1 MKVNFKVLSTFLSV
15 AEHTSFRKAAE
26 QLHLS
31 LPAVSMQVKQLEER
45 LGVALFQRTT
55 RRVELTPEGEQL
67 MISTR
72 KAMAEIDGALAR
84 LQQAADAQQGH
95 LSFACV
101 PTIASTR
108 LPALLVEFS
117 RQYPGI
123 TVRVFELTQPELLE
137 AVRRREVDFG
147 IGPAP
152 DRPGE
157 LEVQALFDDDYVAV
171 LPAGH
176 PSAGKSGITLRE
188 LSKMRM
194 LALGTSQFR
203 KHLHA
208 TLEAEGLQPD
218 LGYEFTHVSTT
229 IAMIEAGLGVGILPG
244 VAVPRRTSLAV
255 VRIVRPVMTRTI
267 SVMTIRGHTLSPAA
281 ARFVAMCG
289 LLAPPPAPKGRRGA
303 QAAA

>member
-1 MKVNFKVLSTFLSV
+1 MKVNFKVLTTFLAV
-15 AEHTSFRKAAE
+15 AEHMSFRKAAE

-55 RRVELTPEGEQL
+55 RRVELTAEGEQL
-67 MISTR
+67 MISAR
-72 KAMAEIDGALAR
+72 KAVAEIDGALAR

-101 PTIASTR
+101 PTVASTR

-117 RQYPGI
+117 RLYPGI
-123 TVRVFELTQPELLE
+123 TVRVCELTQPEMLE

-152 DRPGE
+152 DRLGE
-157 LEVQALFDDDYVAV
+157 IDMRPLFEDDYVAV
-171 LPAGH
+171 LPASH
-176 PSAGKSGITLRE
+176 PAASKTSITLRE

-203 KHLHA
+203 KHLHDS
-208 TLEAEGLQPD
+208 LEAEGLAPD

-229 IAMIEAGLGVGILPG
+229 VAMIEAGLGVGILPT
-244 VAVPRRTSLAV
+244 VAVPRRTSLKA
-255 VRIVRPVMTRTI
+255 VRIVRPVMRRTI
-267 SVMTIRGHTLSPAA
+267 AVMTIRGHSLPPAA
-281 ARFVAMCG
+281 ARFVEMCD
-289 LLAPPPAPKGRRGA
+289 LLVPAATPVRAKR
-303 QAAA
+303 AA